1 MINYAGL
8 ILLDGEQIFNQPT
21 LRAEEEMKR
30 NWFDLMSRVSDRG
43 FIYISLLNNHP
54 VTQQMLIAKSLSNS
68 ALQNRK
74 ESRLPPYYR
83 VCQVMG
89 ESRAIETFAE
99 NLKNQ
104 SKYIVSGPLIHKDQK
119 RRLIIRARIEDA
131 PELVT
136 QMQDIVKL
144 QLIKGRSPFEYRFDQ
159 YDI

>member
-1 MINYAGL
+1 
-8 ILLDGEQIFNQPT
+8 
-21 LRAEEEMKR
+21 
-30 NWFDLMSRVSDRG
+30 
-43 FIYISLLNNHP
+43 
-54 VTQQMLIAKSLSNS
+54 
-68 ALQNRK
+68 
-74 ESRLPPYYR
+74 
-83 VCQVMG
+83 MG